1 MKNNYND
8 LPQLI
13 VALDNKD
20 DTANYVHINDVRDDL
35 IYYCPCCKGVV
46 KPRAYKKENDYQV
59 QPHFYHESGGCSE
72 ESFVHYICKTWLFE
86 NGSVFIVDGDTFTVS
101 DIETEKTLH
110 TSFGDYRP
118 DVIVETK
125 EGKVFF
131 FEIAYSSK
139 KSAHYIPVWDELG
152 NDVIEINAREF
163 INQKHNNDIPE
174 FKVIYSNGECYI
186 KSYTKND
193 YDSTIARR
201 KLEWK
206 RQDNLNYK
214 MLWEKLDWFWN
225 VLCQYKSNKVS
236 ENDVISA
243 FNSMDYDDQV
253 WCYKNIKN
261 KTCTSFKDQFKEI
274 INEQFFDMLVLLQND
289 NDDIPGIEIS
299 CSHVSPLIYEVNF
312 KSAIKYLDY
321 ACFERVFYRIKV
333 EQGLLIKKDFQ
344 NAIDLLKC
352 KTDVSSKKIRALET
366 ISNFEYVKLIAPRS
380 HWSVSNYPFSELIF
394 NITFHD
400 YIHSPYIKEEI
411 GRVELQLCHINTG
424 VIEGYYVEYKSASI
438 LNLKNEQIKAVLMN
452 NSGYRKAISKLEAM
466 CANNDNIK
474 IKVSS
479 DYRKIWLLYDYL
491 QLDTY
496 DYDANHD
503 FNKLDEIVTERF
515 INKIKNI
522 YRIEKI
528 VSSLCDLVNSCKN
541 KCWKIEGD
549 TLFCKHLFLLDNT
562 YLINFAPNGVP
573 VDADEKYFK
582 DILLKSMNELAYG
595 LNGDIRLMEE

>member
-35 IYYCPCCKGVV
+35 IYYCPCCKGIV

-101 DIETEKTLH
+101 GIETEKTLH

-125 EGKVFF
+125 EGKAFF

-174 FKVIYSNGECYI
+174 FKVIYSDGECYI

-206 RQDNLNYK
+206 RQDKLNYK

-261 KTCTSFKDQFKEI
+261 KTCTSFKGQFKEI
-274 INEQFFDMLVLLQND
+274 INEQFFDMLALLQND
-289 NDDIPGIEIS
+289 NDDIPGIEVS
-299 CSHVSPLIYEVNF
+299 CSHVSPLIYEVSF

-352 KTDVSSKKIRALET
+352 KTEVSTKKIRALET

-411 GRVELQLCHINTG
+411 GRVELQLCHINTA
-424 VIEGYYVEYKSASI
+424 VIERYYDEYKSNAI
-438 LNLKNEQIKAVLMN
+438 LNLKNEQIKTALMN

-466 CANNDNIK
+466 CTNNDNIK

-503 FNKLDEIVTERF
+503 FNKLDGIITERF

-528 VSSLCDLVNSCKN
+528 VSSLCDLINSCKN

-549 TLFCKHLFLLDNT
+549 TLFCKRLFLLDNT

-595 LNGDIRLMEE
+595 INGDIRLMEE